1 MMLPFCKIYLK
12 GFNLIVEKNFFQ
24 VGDQSFQH
32 NYCYQVQQN
41 VILSPVHDI
50 IFSTS
55 FPTRQLNKMTRIKKN
70 ADPQLDSSTSGLGN
84 PPPVQK
90 KPNINYRR
98 EKANINS
105 LETFIELVENDIFKP
120 SNYKRI
126 KNNISNQERNG
137 LKDIQK
143 DTSKACRI

>member
-1 MMLPFCKIYLK
+1 MLSSTTKRDPFSCTRH
-12 GFNLIVEKNFFQ
+12 NFINKLP
-24 VGDQSFQH
+24 DTATK
-32 NYCYQVQQN
+32 QN
-41 VILSPVHDI
+41 DEN
-50 IFSTS
+50 
-55 FPTRQLNKMTRIKKN
+55 QKN

-84 PPPVQK
+84 PPPIQK